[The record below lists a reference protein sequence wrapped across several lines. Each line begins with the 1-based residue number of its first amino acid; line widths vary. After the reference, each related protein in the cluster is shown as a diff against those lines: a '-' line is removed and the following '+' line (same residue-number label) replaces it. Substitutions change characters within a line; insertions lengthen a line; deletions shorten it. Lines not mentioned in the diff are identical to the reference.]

1 MNSYSLF
8 RRSRLRLALW
18 YAGVMGVILS
28 VSGLG
33 MYRAMVQTNWAA
45 MEREIESIAGT
56 LHDSVEPL
64 LPASEEPT
72 AVLQRIFPDLCLS
85 GKSCNATPTLIQRHT
100 IGISDRT
107 TYYIRLFNHQ
117 GKLLAFSPK
126 QPLSLPPTLN
136 RTSWQTF
143 RAANGIRYHQF
154 TTILHSAN
162 THTLANEANA
172 NSSWGYLQ
180 IGRTLEHFDAEIR
193 RIQWILAI
201 GLPIALGLV
210 ATSSWWL
217 SGLAMQPIY
226 RSYQQQQQ
234 FTANAAHELRSP
246 LASLLATVEAIL
258 RIPQSNQQD
267 MQIMLHT
274 VERQGRR
281 LSHLIA
287 DLLLLTSL
295 EQNSSSKPF
304 QPCCLNDL
312 VSDLTEEFLELAT
325 AADIHLTCEIP
336 TSEVYTLG
344 NESQLYRLVSNL
356 IANAIQYTSRGG
368 YVSVSLVKRDHSA
381 VIAVKDT
388 GIGIPLADQERI
400 FDRFYRVDGDAYGGL
415 RLRSR
420 KTGGTGLGLA
430 IAVAIAQ
437 KHQAN
442 LRVESQVGKGSIF
455 TLEVKVGSGKYSGSR
470 LGEIQEPHPQP
481 PPRKP

>member
-33 MYRAMVQTNWAA
+33 MYRAMVQSNWTA

-64 LPASEEPT
+64 LPASGEPT
-72 AVLQRIFPDLCLS
+72 AVLQQIFPDLCLS
-85 GKSCNATPTLIQRHT
+85 GKFCNATPTLIQRHT

-117 GKLLAFSPK
+117 GKLLAFSPN
-126 QPLSLPPTLN
+126 QPLSLPQTLK

-143 RAANGIRYHQF
+143 RTANGIRYHQF
-154 TTILHSAN
+154 TTILHSTN
-162 THTLANEANA
+162 THPLANEANA
-172 NSSWGYLQ
+172 DLSWGYLQ
-180 IGRTLEHFDAEIR
+180 IGRTLEPFDVEIS
-193 RIQWILAI
+193 RIQRIMAI

-217 SGLAMQPIY
+217 SALAMQPIY
-226 RSYQQQQQ
+226 QSYQQQQQ

-258 RIPQSNQQD
+258 HIPQPQSNQQD
-267 MQIMLHT
+267 IQMMLHT
-274 VERQGRR
+274 IERQGRR
-281 LSHLIA
+281 LSHLIT

-295 EQNSSSKPF
+295 EQNSSPKPF
-304 QPCCLNDL
+304 QHCCLNDL
-312 VSDLTEEFLELAT
+312 VSDLTEEFLEFAT
-325 AADIHLTCEIP
+325 AADIHLTCQIP

-356 IANAIQYTSRGG
+356 IANAIQYTARGG
-368 YVSVSLVKRDHSA
+368 SVSVRLVKRDHSA

-388 GIGIPLADQERI
+388 GIGIPLADQNRI

-430 IAVAIAQ
+430 IAQAIAQ
-437 KHQAN
+437 KHQGN

-455 TLEVKVGSGKYSGSR
+455 TLEVKVFC
-470 LGEIQEPHPQP
+470 LD
-481 PPRKP
+481 